1 MARVANRFERGSGLY
16 ACRCCKRNTRSTGR
30 GDNELVK
37 LCEDCF
43 DLAGEE
49 NHYSDSGGEFYDRPE
64 VVLGMIK
71 SVADKGGDA
80 SVWAELKVKAEA
92 AVAAGKIGSDAA
104 ERGLA

>member
-16 ACRCCKRNTRSTGR
+16 ACKCCKRNTRSTGR

-37 LCEDCF
+37 LCEECF

-64 VVLGMIK
+64 NVLAMIA
-71 SVADKGGDA
+71 SVASKGGDA
-80 SVWAELKVKAEA
+80 SVWDVMKKNAEA
-92 AVAAGKIGSDAA
+92 AVAAGKIGADAA
-104 ERGLA
+104 ERGAA